1 MRRMKLAASLL
12 ICIALTGC
20 ATVPTER
27 IDAYAAAYAE
37 TRQAA
42 EAVYGDYS
50 AWDTARRTA
59 EFEAKLAAE
68 TSPRKQFAML
78 VPKNLAEPIDTG
90 RGVPPVVTSA
100 LAALDAGA
108 VYNEALVG
116 VAAGKSVAEVRDSVA
131 SVAGI
136 IGTLGGAPW
145 VGKIIDLVLGQ
156 IEQARSREEL
166 VASLTREVSIVVS
179 DGETRHGHAID
190 LLLDLLLEHADLMF
204 EKRSTVAKNEV
215 RHLEIAAGDI
225 AAARALVLETAREAA
240 VLVEY
245 RRLLL
250 DTRQYFAA
258 LRQAARN
265 PDVAAQVAES
275 VRNAREVTVQGRLVL
290 ALMRGGM

>member
-50 AWDTARRTA
+50 AWYTARSNA
-59 EFEAKLAAE
+59 KFEANLANA
-68 TSPRKQFAML
+68 SPSEQFALL
-78 VPKNLAEPIDTG
+78 VPATLLKPVDTG

-108 VYNEALVG
+108 IYNEALVG

-166 VASLTREVSIVVS
+166 VASLTREVSIVDAEGKTQS
-179 DGETRHGHAID
+179 GHAID
-190 LLLDLLLEHADLMF
+190 LLLDLLLEDAERMFQQRRGVAD
-204 EKRSTVAKNEV
+204 AEV
-215 RHLEIAAGDI
+215 VNLEFGAGDI
-225 AAARALVLETAREAA
+225 AAASALVQQTAREAG

-250 DTRQYFAA
+250 ETLQFFAA

-265 PDVAAQVAES
+265 PDVALQVAAS
-275 VRNAREVTVQGRLVL
+275 VRNAREVAVQARLVR